1 MVVNFDVGRL
11 FSEFSLWIIRMAGKA
26 LGPGLLLRSVAKSD
40 VIVLLVVS
48 VKMSF
53 LTCGLTFF

>member
-11 FSEFSLWIIRMAGKA
+11 FSKFSLWIIRMAGKA

-48 VKMSF
+48 VEMSF
-53 LTCGLTFF
+53 LHVV